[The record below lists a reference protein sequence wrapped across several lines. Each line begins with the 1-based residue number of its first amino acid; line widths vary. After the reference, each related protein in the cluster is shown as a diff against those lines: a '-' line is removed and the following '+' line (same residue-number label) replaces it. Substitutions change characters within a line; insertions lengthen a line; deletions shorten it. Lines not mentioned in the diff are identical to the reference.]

1 MKKYKLKVSFDYQKK
16 NEYVINLLWKIG
28 ELAKM
33 KVNKFHAM
41 AQRKM
46 TLFWNNG
53 AKSKTK
59 DGLFFLRKIEYYQE
73 LFISFNYNFCKS

>member
-1 MKKYKLKVSFDYQKK
+1 
-16 NEYVINLLWKIG
+16 
-28 ELAKM
+28 M